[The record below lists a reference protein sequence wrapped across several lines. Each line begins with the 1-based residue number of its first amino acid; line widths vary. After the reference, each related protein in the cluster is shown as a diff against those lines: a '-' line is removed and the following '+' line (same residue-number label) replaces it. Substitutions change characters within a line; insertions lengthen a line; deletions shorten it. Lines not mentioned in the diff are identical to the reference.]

1 MCTAA
6 TPAREDIV
14 LALEIVTDY
23 LTPSAAQ
30 KLLAAHNVS
39 SADLNGRAAAQAAS
53 LKRKSDWEQELE
65 VSGGTCHMRM
75 CFVCGW
81 SVLCL
86 EQLCGLD
93 CFDHSHFIERM
104 PCAFRVLDGSTSPFS
119 LSRF

>member
-1 MCTAA
+1 MYLTTTHLLSGAPA
-6 TPAREDIV
+6 VTPAREDIV

-65 VSGGTCHMRM
+65 VSGGSRTC
-75 CFVCGW
+75 G
-81 SVLCL
+81 
-86 EQLCGLD
+86 
-93 CFDHSHFIERM
+93 
-104 PCAFRVLDGSTSPFS
+104 CAL
-119 LSRF
+119 